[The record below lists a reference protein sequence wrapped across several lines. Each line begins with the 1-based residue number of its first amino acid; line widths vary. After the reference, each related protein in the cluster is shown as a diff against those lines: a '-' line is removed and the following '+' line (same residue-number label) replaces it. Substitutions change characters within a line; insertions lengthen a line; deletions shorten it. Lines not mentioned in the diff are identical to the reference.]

1 MFSFKKR
8 QNDTKVKK
16 IPEGFS
22 AEDIRI
28 ESSICTGE
36 RTIGFY
42 DKSEKRLVYSELVT
56 NETDIKSFYEK
67 YGCRTKL

>member
-1 MFSFKKR
+1 MFSFKKK
-8 QNDTKVKK
+8 QNSTEVKK

-42 DKSEKRLVYSELVT
+42 DKSEKRLICSELVRDEADT
-56 NETDIKSFYEK
+56 KRFYEK
-67 YGCRTKL
+67 YGCSMKL